1 MPSRVFRAQWV
12 MLLLATVVAS
22 IGVALASPRFGTSYN
37 VYVILQAA
45 ATTAVI
51 GMSQMVVLG
60 VGDLSL
66 AVGGIGSL
74 STVVVGNLVQV
85 HHAPVVVAC
94 LAALGLGAVTGLLN
108 GVIISR
114 SRLSGFIVTLA
125 TGGALTGIGL
135 GITKSAPYP
144 RVPSALVTLGQGH
157 ANFFPYLVFVP
168 LVLGAAL
175 AAFIRWMPA
184 GRAILAVGG
193 NRDAALLSGL
203 SPTRSLL
210 TAHTLSGVLASAA
223 AVMYIGVLGTASPA
237 TGGDWLITSF
247 AVPII
252 GGTALLGGDVSVM
265 GCLMA
270 ALVLSTIND
279 ALIVLNVS
287 QYAVT
292 FAAGCLIFLAV
303 IAGRFQLYKLLPG
316 GRPSRRA
323 EPAGS
328 VAGATS

>member
-1 MPSRVFRAQWV
+1 
-12 MLLLATVVAS
+12 MLFVATVVAS
-22 IGVALASPRFGTSYN
+22 IAVTLVSPRFGTSYN
-37 VYVILQAA
+37 IYVILQAA

-74 STVVVGNLVQV
+74 STVVVGALIQSY
-85 HHAPVVVAC
+85 HAPVVLAC
-94 LAALGLGAVTGLLN
+94 ATALALGAVTGLLN
-108 GVIISR
+108 GAVISR
-114 SRLSGFIVTLA
+114 SGLSGFIVTLA

-144 RVPSALVTLGQGH
+144 NVPPALVTLGQGH
-157 ANFFPYLVFVP
+157 VGFFPYLVLVP
-168 LVLGAAL
+168 VAVGVLL
-175 AAFIRWMPA
+175 AAFIRWFPA
-184 GRAILAVGG
+184 GRCLLAVGG
-193 NRDAALLSGL
+193 NRDAARLSGL
-203 SPTRSLL
+203 SPSRSVVI
-210 TAHTLSGVLASAA
+210 AHTLSGILAAAA

-270 ALVLSTIND
+270 ALVLSAIND
-279 ALIVLNVS
+279 ALIVLNLS

-303 IAGRFQLYKLLPG
+303 IAGRLQLVRLLPG
-316 GRPSRRA
+316 RRRVTGTG
-323 EPAGS
+323 PAS
-328 VAGATS
+328 MSGAQE